1 MARCRAEIDL
11 NRIKDNTRRIK
22 EFVGS
27 TDVMAIVK
35 ADGYGLGAV
44 EVSRAAIRGG
54 ATSLGVA
61 IIEEG
66 IELRRADINVPIL
79 VLSEPE
85 ASSLVVDTM
94 LYYELTP
101 TVYTKKFI
109 DYFPP
114 YAPMHLM
121 VDTGMRRAGVDP
133 LHAVDLAL
141 YIKGKGHLLEGLMT
155 HFAVADQSENSF
167 TRTQMAVLNSINRE
181 IQYYGMNPIVHAA
194 NSSAVFNFPES
205 HYDMVRCG
213 LGIYDGALGLKSV
226 ISSVRHVSAGTG
238 VSYGLRISV
247 EDTNLGTIPLGY
259 ADGVPWRLSGRG
271 EVFVGN
277 KLCRILSVTMDQT
290 IIDLGKDA
298 VEDDE
303 VVLLGRGITVS
314 DWARWVETIPY
325 EIMCGIQKRVPKY
338 YKEGGQWKLKKTG
351 MNT

>member
-1 MARCRAEIDL
+1 MSRCRAEIDL
-11 NRIKDNTRRIK
+11 NKIK
-22 EFVGS
+22 ENTKLIKEVVGS
-27 TDVMAIVK
+27 SDVMAIVK

-61 IIEEG
+61 LIEEG
-66 IELRRADINVPIL
+66 IEIRRADISVPIL
-79 VLSEPE
+79 VLTEPE
-85 ASSLVVDTM
+85 VSALLVDTM
-94 LYYELTP
+94 LFYELTP
-101 TVYTKKFI
+101 TVYTKQFI

-114 YAPMHLM
+114 YTPMHLM

-155 HFAVADQSENSF
+155 HFAVADQPENSF
-167 TRTQMAVLNSINRE
+167 TRTQMAVLNSLNQE

-213 LGIYDGALGLKSV
+213 LGIYDGALELKSV
-226 ISSVRHVSAGTG
+226 ISSVRRVSAGTG

-247 EDTNLGTIPLGY
+247 EDTNLGTIPIGY
-259 ADGVPWRLSGRG
+259 ADGVPWKLSGRG
-271 EVFVGN
+271 EVLVGTRR
-277 KLCRILSVTMDQT
+277 CPVLSVTMDQT
-290 IIDLGKDA
+290 IIDLGKDS

-303 VVLLGRGITVS
+303 VVLLGSGIS
-314 DWARWVETIPY
+314 IADWARWVETIPY
-325 EIMCGIQKRVPKY
+325 EITCGIQKRVPRY
-338 YKEGGQWKLKKTG
+338 YKDGGQWKLKKTVW
-351 MNT
+351 